1 MLFVMEVRTF
11 GKTGYSA
18 SIIALGGYGIGFIEQ
33 AQANEYI
40 ELAMEKGV
48 NIIDVAPTYGDA
60 ELRLAPFVK
69 EYRDRFFIAEKTAK
83 RTKEGAWEE
92 LQQSLDRLQTDYF
105 DLYQFH
111 GVKNV
116 DELDQIFAEDGAMAA
131 FQEAQET
138 GLINYIGITGH
149 ADIQVHIEALNRFN
163 FDTVLAPI
171 NIASM
176 VSPDP
181 VNDFR
186 PLLDLA
192 QEKNVGVI
200 AIKAIAKSR
209 WTREKDYQTWYEPL
223 DTQEDIDRAVWF
235 TLSQEGVTTY
245 SIAGDYKLW
254 SKVLDAADRFKPLD
268 QKEQEEIINYAK
280 AEDFQPL
287 FPE

>member
-1 MLFVMEVRTF
+1 MEVRTF

-40 ELAMEKGV
+40 ELAMKKGV
-48 NIIDVAPTYGDA
+48 NIIDVAPTYGEA

-69 EYRDRFFIAEKTAK
+69 EHRDRFFIAEKTAK

-92 LQQSLDRLQTDYF
+92 LQQSLERLQTDYF

-111 GVKNV
+111 GVKNLE
-116 DELDQIFAEDGAMAA
+116 ELDQIFAKDGAMAA

-149 ADIQVHIEALNRFN
+149 ADIRVHIEALNRFD

-171 NIASM
+171 NVASM
-176 VSPDP
+176 AAPDP
-181 VNDFR
+181 VNNFR
-186 PLLDLA
+186 PLLELA
-192 QEKNVGVI
+192 REKDVGVI

-209 WTREKDYQTWYEPL
+209 WTREKAYQTWYEPL
-223 DTQEDIDRAVWF
+223 DTQEDINRAVWF
-235 TLSQEGVTTY
+235 TLSQGGVTTY
-245 SIAGDYKLW
+245 SLAGDYRLW
-254 SKVLDAADRFKPLD
+254 AKVLDAAERFKPLD
-268 QKEQEEIINYAK
+268 QEEQKEIINYAN
-280 AEDFQPL
+280 EQEFQPL